1 MNKFIT
7 SLLLALASLS
17 FQTAHAHGGAQ
28 ARHGGVVAQA
38 HDLSFEL
45 VARDGG
51 AALYI
56 EDHGQPLPP
65 AGMSGKLTVLKGS
78 EKAEYPL
85 VAGADRLEAAGA
97 QLPKGA
103 KAVAVLNAA
112 GRKPMTVRF
121 TIK

>member
-7 SLLLALASLS
+7 SLLLALAGLS
-17 FQTAHAHGGAQ
+17 FQIAHAHGSAQ
-28 ARHGGVVAQA
+28 ARHGGTVAQA

-45 VARDGG
+45 VAREGG
-51 AALYI
+51 IALYI
-56 EDHGQPLPP
+56 EDHGKPLAPG
-65 AGMSGKLTVLKGS
+65 GMSGTLTVLKGS
-78 EKAEYPL
+78 DKAQYPL
-85 VAGADRLEAAGA
+85 VAAADRLEAVGA
-97 QLPKGA
+97 QLPRGA